1 MTRTSIASRRSSR
14 GGASRKS
21 CGVHSKSRK
30 QRRIKSKRHS
40 KSHRVVV
47 RNIRGGGDG
56 PSTWTRVK
64 RAVGY
69 GMLGD
74 VVGGVPAIAMYANNH
89 FNTMQG
95 KKTDE
100 TLQKIYP
107 FAEALPYVTGVGGL
121 IYGASKDDT
130 NDKKLPTH
138 KQVQGSQGKGSHLP
152 ESVQGSHFQEGVQGS
167 HFQEGVQGSHRQS
180 IQGSHFQEGV
190 QGSHFQEDVQG
201 SHFQEGV
208 QGSYL
213 QGLHHT
219 MDAGTNGPHLT
230 SKPLA
235 VDESGKVGKWTK
247 AGRALMYGFSAA
259 GVGGL
264 VANNISEAINP
275 EHASNDSD
283 RDMFIGAG
291 LAAAAGATYGA
302 TRGSHNAENP
312 QKTSNLTKTNRA
324 LTFGASGLAS
334 GFVVGHAINTLFP
347 EYYKEADLE
356 NPVIQKEFEKFK
368 SEMDIGSMT
377 PEQIEIKAKHDF
389 LEEKNY
395 ENTKRNLKIG
405 AGLGAVVSG
414 TYGAMSHY

>member
-1 MTRTSIASRRSSR
+1 M
-14 GGASRKS
+14 
-21 CGVHSKSRK
+21 
-30 QRRIKSKRHS
+30 
-40 KSHRVVV
+40 V

-56 PSTWTRVK
+56 PSTLTRVK

-138 KQVQGSQGKGSHLP
+138 KQVQGSQGQESH
-152 ESVQGSHFQEGVQGS
+152 VQTVKRSPLQEGVQGS

-180 IQGSHFQEGV
+180 IQGSH
-190 QGSHFQEDVQG
+190 
-201 SHFQEGV
+201 
-208 QGSYL
+208 L

-219 MDAGTNGPHLT
+219 RDAETNGPR
-230 SKPLA
+230 A

-312 QKTSNLTKTNRA
+312 QKTSNLTKAERA

-347 EYYKEADLE
+347 RYYKEADLE
-356 NPVIQKEFEKFK
+356 NPVIKKEFEKFK
-368 SEMDIGSMT
+368 SEMDSISMT

-414 TYGAMSHY
+414 TYGAMSH

>member
-1 MTRTSIASRRSSR
+1 
-14 GGASRKS
+14 
-21 CGVHSKSRK
+21 
-30 QRRIKSKRHS
+30 
-40 KSHRVVV
+40 VV

-56 PSTWTRVK
+56 PSTLTRVK

-69 GMLGD
+69 GMLGN
-74 VVGGVPAIAMYANNH
+74 VVGGVPAIAMLVNNQL
-89 FNTMQG
+89 NMIQG
-95 KKTDE
+95 KEADE
-100 TLQKIYP
+100 TIQKLLP

-138 KQVQGSQGKGSHLP
+138 KQVQGSQGQGSHL
-152 ESVQGSHFQEGVQGS
+152 QEGVQGS
-167 HFQEGVQGSHRQS
+167 HLQGVQGSHLQEGVEGSHLQEGVQVSHLQEGVQGSHRQEGVQGSHRQS
-180 IQGSHFQEGV
+180 IQGSH
-190 QGSHFQEDVQG
+190 
-201 SHFQEGV
+201 
-208 QGSYL
+208 L

-219 MDAGTNGPHLT
+219 RDAGTNGPHLT
-230 SKPLA
+230 RKPLA

-264 VANNISEAINP
+264 TASTISEAINP
-275 EHASNDSD
+275 EYDTD
-283 RDMFIGAG
+283 RDTFIGAG

-302 TRGSHNAENP
+302 TRGSHNAETP
-312 QKTSNLTKTNRA
+312 QKTSNLTKAERA

-347 EYYKEADLE
+347 QYYKEADLE
-356 NPVIQKEFEKFK
+356 NPVIKKEFEKFK
-368 SEMDIGSMT
+368 SEMDKGSMT

-405 AGLGAVVSG
+405 AALGAVVSG
-414 TYGAMSHY
+414 TYGAMSH

>member
-89 FNTMQG
+89 FNTIRG

-107 FAEALPYVTGVGGL
+107 FAQALPYVTGVGGL

-167 HFQEGVQGSHRQS
+167 HRQS
-180 IQGSHFQEGV
+180 IQGSH
-190 QGSHFQEDVQG
+190 
-201 SHFQEGV
+201 
-208 QGSYL
+208 L

-219 MDAGTNGPHLT
+219 RDAETNGPR
-230 SKPLA
+230 A